1 MKKIAFFLLLA
12 ATAGI
17 AQQKP
22 TPQTAV
28 SPQPVASST
37 VSAKA
42 PEITFTETTHDFGT
56 MKKGSPIVYQ
66 FKFKNT
72 GKEPLI
78 IFDCKAG
85 CHCTT
90 PKCSKEPVKP
100 GKTGFIEVHFDSMRV
115 GNFAKE
121 IMITS
126 NAKNGIVN
134 LVIKGNVAGE
144 AEGMDIKSPS
154 KEIEEKKSPVEKKG
168 E

>member
-1 MKKIAFFLLLA
+1 MKKITFILLFAGTIAF
-12 ATAGI
+12 

-22 TPQTAV
+22 TPTTAITPLPV
-28 SPQPVASST
+28 STAS
-37 VSAKA
+37 VSANA
-42 PEITFTETTHDFGT
+42 PEITFTQTTHDFGT
-56 MKKGSPIVYQ
+56 VKQGSPIVYQ
-66 FKFKNT
+66 FEYKNT

-90 PKCSKEPVKP
+90 PKCSKEPVKA

-115 GNFAKE
+115 GSFAKE

-126 NAKNGIVN
+126 NAKNGIIN
-134 LVIKGNVAGE
+134 LIIKGNVAGE
-144 AEGMDIKSPS
+144 TEGADEKPPS
-154 KEIEEKKSPVEKKG
+154 KDIDGKKTPVEKKG